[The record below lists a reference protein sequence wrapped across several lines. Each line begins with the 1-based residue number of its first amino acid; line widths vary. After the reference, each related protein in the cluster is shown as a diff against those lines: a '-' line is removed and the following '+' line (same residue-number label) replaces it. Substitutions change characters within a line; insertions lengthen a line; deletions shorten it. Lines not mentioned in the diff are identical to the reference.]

1 MPSLKHNLRFLFHG
15 EVIFRFREI
24 HFLIFQTILS
34 TSKVVTSG
42 WLLAYEVEYIFK
54 YIFWTVNHLVMKI
67 GQLKDIVTGNN
78 FRTHIKWFGGLTLKS
93 MPSLIYQPTAKNSKT
108 TFDDFLFFYF
118 FEDVRH
124 ESTKNDKHHLLKHF
138 RTHQIIVLSKS

>member
-1 MPSLKHNLRFLFHG
+1 
-15 EVIFRFREI
+15 
-24 HFLIFQTILS
+24 
-34 TSKVVTSG
+34 
-42 WLLAYEVEYIFK
+42 
-54 YIFWTVNHLVMKI
+54 MKI